1 MDSDFMDARDLGPR
15 QLDALREVANIGAG
29 HAATALSQMVNTR
42 IMVDIP
48 EIKIV
53 RIEDVGELLGPPDE
67 IVSAVMMQLL
77 GDVTGRTVQIFP
89 WRTAVQLAGAL
100 MGREPTTRVEDFGEI
115 EQSAL
120 REVGNILV
128 GAYINALSEFMG
140 LMLIMSPPSI
150 AIDTA
155 QAVLTTSYLNFG
167 DQHDY
172 VFAVNTRLGMDE
184 HTDLGAHF
192 LLLPDD
198 ASLKVIL
205 RALRIG

>member
-1 MDSDFMDARDLGPR
+1 MDARDLGPR

-29 HAATALSQMVNTR
+29 HAATALSQMVNQR

-48 EIKIV
+48 EIKVV
-53 RIEDVGELLGPPDE
+53 RLEDVGEIVGAPDQ

-89 WRTAVQLAGAL
+89 WATAVQLTSKLLARSDAHA
-100 MGREPTTRVEDFGEI
+100 PEDFGEL

-120 REVGNILV
+120 MEVSNILV

-140 LMLIMSPPSI
+140 LMLIMSPPAI

-167 DQHDY
+167 DHQEY
-172 VFAVNTRLGMDE
+172 VFAVNTRLGMDSN
-184 HTDLGAHF
+184 TDLGAHF

>member
-1 MDSDFMDARDLGPR
+1 MDARELGPR

-29 HAATALSQMVNTR
+29 HAATALSQMVNAR

-53 RIEDVGELLGPPDE
+53 PIEEVGELVGAPDQ
-67 IVSAVMMQLL
+67 IVSAVVMQLL
-77 GDVTGRTVQIFP
+77 GDVTGRTLQIFP
-89 WRTAVQLAGAL
+89 WRSAVQLTSVL
-100 MGREPTTRVEDFGEI
+100 LNRRRVERPEDFGEV
-115 EQSAL
+115 EQSTL
-120 REVGNILV
+120 KEVGNILV

-140 LMLIMSPPSI
+140 LMLFMSPPAI

-155 QAVLTTSYLNFG
+155 QAVLTTSSLNFG
-167 DQHDY
+167 NRNDY
-172 VFAVNTRLGMDE
+172 VFAVNTRLGMDDRTE
-184 HTDLGAHF
+184 MGGYF
-192 LLLPDD
+192 LLFPDE

>member
-1 MDSDFMDARDLGPR
+1 MDARDLGPR
-15 QLDALREVANIGAG
+15 QLDALREIANIGAG
-29 HAATALSQMVNTR
+29 HAATALSQMVNAR

-48 EIKIV
+48 EIKVV
-53 RIEDVGELLGPPDE
+53 RLEDVGELIGQPDE
-67 IVSAVMMQLL
+67 IVSAVIMQLL

-89 WRTAVQLAGAL
+89 WRTAVELTSVLLRRQGSD
-100 MGREPTTRVEDFGEI
+100 RPEEFGEL

-120 REVGNILV
+120 REIGNILV
-128 GAYINALSEFMG
+128 GAYINALSEMMG
-140 LMLIMSPPSI
+140 LMLIMSPPAI

-167 DQHDY
+167 DHQDY
-172 VFAVNTRLGMDE
+172 VVAVNTKLGMDTT
-184 HTDLGAHF
+184 TDLGAYF

-205 RALRIG
+205 RALRMG

>member
-1 MDSDFMDARDLGPR
+1 MDARDLGPR

-29 HAATALSQMVNTR
+29 HAATALSQMVQQR

-53 RIEDVGELLGPPDE
+53 RLEEVGEIVGEPDE

-89 WRTAVQLAGAL
+89 WRTAVRLTSTLLSREAG
-100 MGREPTTRVEDFGEI
+100 ESPEDFGEL

-120 REVGNILV
+120 KEVGNILV
-128 GAYINALSEFMG
+128 GAYVNALSEFMG
-140 LMLIMSPPSI
+140 LMLIMSPPAI

-167 DQHDY
+167 ETQDY
-172 VFAVNTRLGMDE
+172 VFAVKTRLGMDSN
-184 HTDLGAHF
+184 TDLGAHF
-192 LLLPDD
+192 LLLPDEP
-198 ASLKVIL
+198 SLKVIL

>member
-1 MDSDFMDARDLGPR
+1 MDARDLGPR
-15 QLDALREVANIGAG
+15 QLDALKEVANIGAG

-53 RIEDVGELLGPPDE
+53 RLEEVGELLGEPDE
-67 IVSAVMMQLL
+67 VVSAVMMQLL

-89 WRTAVQLAGAL
+89 WRTAVKLTSVLLQKNGPQRPA
-100 MGREPTTRVEDFGEI
+100 DFGEL

-120 REVGNILV
+120 KEVGNILV

-140 LMLIMSPPSI
+140 LMLIMSPPAI

-167 DQHDY
+167 DLHDY

-184 HTDLGAHF
+184 YTDLGAHF
-192 LLLPDD
+192 LLLPDE
-198 ASLKVIL
+198 ASLKVIM
-205 RALRIG
+205 RALRVG

>member
-1 MDSDFMDARDLGPR
+1 MDARDLGPR

-29 HAATALSQMVNTR
+29 HAATALSQMVNQK

-48 EIKIV
+48 EIKVV
-53 RIEDVGELLGPPDE
+53 RLEDVGEIVGAPEE

-89 WRTAVQLAGAL
+89 WRTAVQLTSTLLRRDQAG
-100 MGREPTTRVEDFGEI
+100 GPEDFGEL

-120 REVGNILV
+120 KEVGNILV

-140 LMLIMSPPSI
+140 LMLIMSPPAI

-167 DQHDY
+167 EHQDY
-172 VFAVNTRLGMDE
+172 VFAVNTRLGMDTN
-184 HTDLGAHF
+184 TDLGAHF

>member
-1 MDSDFMDARDLGPR
+1 MDARDLGPR

-29 HAATALSQMVNTR
+29 HAATALSQMVNAR

-53 RIEDVGELLGPPDE
+53 KLTDVGELIGSPDE

-89 WRTAVQLAGAL
+89 WRTAVQLTSVLLRRDGHAD
-100 MGREPTTRVEDFGEI
+100 MSDRPEDFGEV

-128 GAYINALSEFMG
+128 GAYINALSELMG

-155 QAVLTTSYLNFG
+155 QAVLATSYLNFG
-167 DQHDY
+167 EHQEY
-172 VFAVNTRLGMDE
+172 VFAVNTRLGMDANTE
-184 HTDLGAHF
+184 LGAHF
-192 LLLPDD
+192 LLLPDE

>member
-1 MDSDFMDARDLGPR
+1 MDARDLGPR

-48 EIKIV
+48 GIKIV
-53 RIEDVGELLGPPDE
+53 KLEDVGELIGPPDE

-89 WRTAVQLAGAL
+89 WRTAVQLTSVLLNRQGSE
-100 MGREPTTRVEDFGEI
+100 RPEDFGEV

-120 REVGNILV
+120 REISNILV

-155 QAVLTTSYLNFG
+155 QAVLTTSYLNLG
-167 DQHDY
+167 EHHDY
-172 VFAVNTRLGMDE
+172 VFAVNTRLGMDTN
-184 HTDLGAHF
+184 TDLGAHF

>member
-1 MDSDFMDARDLGPR
+1 MDARDLGPR

-29 HAATALSQMVNTR
+29 HAATALSQMVNQR

-53 RIEDVGELLGPPDE
+53 RLEDVGEILGPPDE

-89 WRTAVQLAGAL
+89 WRTAVQLTSKLLSKESTEA
-100 MGREPTTRVEDFGEI
+100 PEDFGEL

-120 REVGNILV
+120 KEVSNILV
-128 GAYINALSEFMG
+128 GAYVNALSEFMG
-140 LMLIMSPPSI
+140 LMLIMSPPAL

-155 QAVLTTSYLNFG
+155 QAVLATSYLNFG
-167 DQHDY
+167 DHQEY
-172 VFAVNTRLGMDE
+172 VFAVTTRLGMDANS
-184 HTDLGAHF
+184 DLGAHF

>member
-1 MDSDFMDARDLGPR
+1 MDARDLGPR

-29 HAATALSQMVNTR
+29 HAATALSQMVNQR

-53 RIEDVGELLGPPDE
+53 RLEDVGEILGPPDE

-89 WRTAVQLAGAL
+89 WRTAVQLTSKL
-100 MGREPTTRVEDFGEI
+100 LSRESTEAPEDFGEL

-120 REVGNILV
+120 KEVSNILV
-128 GAYINALSEFMG
+128 GAYVNALSEFMG
-140 LMLIMSPPSI
+140 LMLIMSPPAL

-155 QAVLTTSYLNFG
+155 QAVLATSYLNFG
-167 DQHDY
+167 DHQEY
-172 VFAVNTRLGMDE
+172 VFAVTTRLGMDANS
-184 HTDLGAHF
+184 DLGAHF

>member
-1 MDSDFMDARDLGPR
+1 MDARDLGPR

-29 HAATALSQMVNTR
+29 HAATALSRMVNQK

-48 EIKIV
+48 EIKVV
-53 RIEDVGELLGPPDE
+53 RIEDVGEILGEPDE

-89 WRTAVQLAGAL
+89 WRTAVQLTSILLNRELAG
-100 MGREPTTRVEDFGEI
+100 GPEDFGEL

-120 REVGNILV
+120 KEVGNILV

-140 LMLIMSPPSI
+140 LMLIMSPPAI

-167 DQHDY
+167 EHHDY
-172 VFAVNTRLGMDE
+172 VFSVNTRLGMDRN
-184 HTDLGAHF
+184 TDLGAHF

-205 RALRIG
+205 RALRIA

>member
-1 MDSDFMDARDLGPR
+1 MDARDLGPR

-53 RIEDVGELLGPPDE
+53 KLEDVGELIGRPDE

-89 WRTAVQLAGAL
+89 WRTAVQLTSVLLNRQGSD
-100 MGREPTTRVEDFGEI
+100 RPEDFGEV

-120 REVGNILV
+120 REISNILV

-167 DQHDY
+167 ETHDY
-172 VFAVNTRLGMDE
+172 VFAVNTRLGMDTNTE
-184 HTDLGAHF
+184 LGAHF

>member
-1 MDSDFMDARDLGPR
+1 MDARDLGPR

-53 RIEDVGELLGPPDE
+53 KLEDVGELLGPPDE
-67 IVSAVMMQLL
+67 IVSACMMQLL

-89 WRTAVQLAGAL
+89 WRTAVQLTSTL
-100 MGREPTTRVEDFGEI
+100 LNRDTSPRPEEFGEV

-128 GAYINALSEFMG
+128 GAYINALSEF
-140 LMLIMSPPSI
+140 
-150 AIDTA
+150 
-155 QAVLTTSYLNFG
+155 
-167 DQHDY
+167 
-172 VFAVNTRLGMDE
+172 
-184 HTDLGAHF
+184 
-192 LLLPDD
+192 
-198 ASLKVIL
+198 
-205 RALRIG
+205 

>member
-1 MDSDFMDARDLGPR
+1 MDARDLGPR

-29 HAATALSQMVNTR
+29 HAATALSQMVNQR

-53 RIEDVGELLGPPDE
+53 RLEDVGEIIGAPDE

-89 WRTAVQLAGAL
+89 WRTAVQLTSTLLRRDQAG
-100 MGREPTTRVEDFGEI
+100 GPEDFGEL

-120 REVGNILV
+120 KEVGNILV

-140 LMLIMSPPSI
+140 LMLIMSPPAI

-167 DQHDY
+167 EQHDY
-172 VFAVNTRLGMDE
+172 VFSVNTRLGMDTN
-184 HTDLGAHF
+184 TDLGAHF

>member
-1 MDSDFMDARDLGPR
+1 MDARELGPR

-29 HAATALSQMVNTR
+29 HAATALSQMVNQR

-53 RIEDVGELLGPPDE
+53 KLEDVGELIGKPDE

-89 WRTAVQLAGAL
+89 WRTAVQLTSVL
-100 MGREPTTRVEDFGEI
+100 LQRESAQRPEEFGEV

-167 DQHDY
+167 QHEDY
-172 VFAVNTRLGMDE
+172 VFAVNTRLGMD
-184 HTDLGAHF
+184 TNSDLGAHF

>member
-1 MDSDFMDARDLGPR
+1 MDARELGPR

-48 EIKIV
+48 EIRVVKL
-53 RIEDVGELLGPPDE
+53 EDVGELIGRPDE

-77 GDVTGRTVQIFP
+77 GDVTGRTIQIFP
-89 WRTAVQLAGAL
+89 WRTAVQLTSVL
-100 MGREPTTRVEDFGEI
+100 LRRERMSRPEDFGEL

-128 GAYINALSEFMG
+128 GAYINALSELMG
-140 LMLIMSPPSI
+140 LMLIMSPPAI
-150 AIDTA
+150 TIDTA

-167 DQHDY
+167 EPHDY
-172 VFAVNTRLGMDE
+172 VFAVNTRLGMDANTE
-184 HTDLGAHF
+184 LGAHF

>member
-1 MDSDFMDARDLGPR
+1 MDARDLGPR
-15 QLDALREVANIGAG
+15 QLDALREIANIGAG
-29 HAATALSQMVNTR
+29 HAATALSQMVNAR

-48 EIKIV
+48 EIKVV
-53 RIEDVGELLGPPDE
+53 RLEDVGELIGQPDE
-67 IVSAVMMQLL
+67 IVSAVIMQLL

-89 WRTAVQLAGAL
+89 WRTAVQLTSVLLRKQGVD
-100 MGREPTTRVEDFGEI
+100 RPEEFGEL

-120 REVGNILV
+120 REIGNILV
-128 GAYINALSEFMG
+128 GAYINALSEMMG
-140 LMLIMSPPSI
+140 LMLIMSPPAI

-155 QAVLTTSYLNFG
+155 QAVLATSYLNFG
-167 DQHDY
+167 DHQDY
-172 VFAVNTRLGMDE
+172 VVAVNTRLGMDTS
-184 HTDLGAHF
+184 TDLGAHF

>member
-1 MDSDFMDARDLGPR
+1 MDARDLGPR
-15 QLDALREVANIGAG
+15 QLDALKEVANIGAG

-53 RIEDVGELLGPPDE
+53 RFEDVGELLGTPDQV
-67 IVSAVMMQLL
+67 VSAVMMQLL
-77 GDVTGRTVQIFP
+77 GDVTGRTVQVFP
-89 WRTAVQLAGAL
+89 WRTAVQLTSVL
-100 MGREPTTRVEDFGEI
+100 LRREGDMRPEDFGEL

-167 DQHDY
+167 DHQDY

-184 HTDLGAHF
+184 YTDLGAHF

>member
-1 MDSDFMDARDLGPR
+1 MDARDLGPR

-29 HAATALSQMVNTR
+29 HAATALSQMVNQR

-53 RIEDVGELLGPPDE
+53 RLEDVGEILGEPDE

-89 WRTAVQLAGAL
+89 WRTAVQLTSKL
-100 MGREPTTRVEDFGEI
+100 LSREHSEMPEEFGEL

-120 REVGNILV
+120 KEVSNILV
-128 GAYINALSEFMG
+128 GAYVNALSEFMG
-140 LMLIMSPPSI
+140 LMLIMSPPAL

-155 QAVLTTSYLNFG
+155 QAVLATSYLNFG
-167 DQHDY
+167 DHQEY
-172 VFAVNTRLGMDE
+172 VIAVTTRLGMDANS
-184 HTDLGAHF
+184 DLGAHF

>member
-1 MDSDFMDARDLGPR
+1 MDARDLGPR
-15 QLDALREVANIGAG
+15 QLDALREMANIGAG
-29 HAATALSQMVNTR
+29 HAATALSQMVNAR

-48 EIKIV
+48 EIKVV
-53 RIEDVGELLGPPDE
+53 RLEDVGELIGQPDE
-67 IVSAVMMQLL
+67 IVSAVIMQLL

-89 WRTAVQLAGAL
+89 WRTAVELTSVLLRRQGSD
-100 MGREPTTRVEDFGEI
+100 RPEEFGEL

-120 REVGNILV
+120 REIGNILV
-128 GAYINALSEFMG
+128 GAYINALSEMMG
-140 LMLIMSPPSI
+140 LMLIMSPPAI

-167 DQHDY
+167 DHQDY
-172 VFAVNTRLGMDE
+172 VVAVNTKLGMDTT
-184 HTDLGAHF
+184 TDLGAYF

-205 RALRIG
+205 RALRMG

>member
-1 MDSDFMDARDLGPR
+1 MDARDLGPR

-29 HAATALSQMVNTR
+29 HAATALSQMVNAR

-53 RIEDVGELLGPPDE
+53 KLEDVGELIGPPDE

-89 WRTAVQLAGAL
+89 WRTAVQLTSVLLEHPGSE
-100 MGREPTTRVEDFGEI
+100 RPEDFGEA

-120 REVGNILV
+120 REISNVLV

-167 DQHDY
+167 DHHDY
-172 VFAVNTRLGMDE
+172 VFAVNTRLGMDTN
-184 HTDLGAHF
+184 TDLGAHF

>member
-1 MDSDFMDARDLGPR
+1 MDARDLGPR

-48 EIKIV
+48 EIKVIKLS
-53 RIEDVGELLGPPDE
+53 DVGELLGAPDE

-89 WRTAVQLAGAL
+89 WRTAVELTSVLLRRDGAS
-100 MGREPTTRVEDFGEI
+100 RPEDFGEV

-140 LMLIMSPPSI
+140 LMLIMSPPAI

-167 DQHDY
+167 EHHEY

-184 HTDLGAHF
+184 NTDLGAHF
-192 LLLPDD
+192 LLLPDEP
-198 ASLKVIL
+198 SLKVIL

>member
-1 MDSDFMDARDLGPR
+1 MDARELGPR

-48 EIKIV
+48 EIRIV
-53 RIEDVGELLGPPDE
+53 KLEDVGELIGRPDE

-89 WRTAVQLAGAL
+89 WRTAVQLTSVL
-100 MGREPTTRVEDFGEI
+100 LRRERVARPEDFGEL

-128 GAYINALSEFMG
+128 GAYINARSELMG
-140 LMLIMSPPSI
+140 LMLIMSPPAI
-150 AIDTA
+150 TIDTA

-167 DQHDY
+167 EPHDY
-172 VFAVNTRLGMDE
+172 VFAVNTRLGMDTNTE
-184 HTDLGAHF
+184 LGAHF

>member
-1 MDSDFMDARDLGPR
+1 MDARDLGPR

-29 HAATALSQMVNTR
+29 HAATALSQMVNQR

-48 EIKIV
+48 EIRVV
-53 RIEDVGELLGPPDE
+53 RLEDVGELIGEPDE

-89 WRTAVQLAGAL
+89 WRTAVQLTSKLLSRQSSGS
-100 MGREPTTRVEDFGEI
+100 PEDFGEL

-120 REVGNILV
+120 KEVSNILV
-128 GAYINALSEFMG
+128 GAYVNALSDFMG
-140 LMLIMSPPSI
+140 LMLIMSPPAL

-155 QAVLTTSYLNFG
+155 QAVLATSYLNFG
-167 DQHDY
+167 DHQDY
-172 VFAVNTRLGMDE
+172 VFAVTTRLGMDANSE
-184 HTDLGAHF
+184 LGAFF

>member
-1 MDSDFMDARDLGPR
+1 MDPRELGAR

-53 RIEDVGELLGPPDE
+53 RLEDVGELVGEPDE
-67 IVSAVMMQLL
+67 VVSAVMMRLL
-77 GDVTGRTVQIFP
+77 GDVTGRTLQIFP
-89 WRTAVQLAGAL
+89 WRTAVQLTKVL
-100 MGREPTTRVEDFGEI
+100 MQQRGRAFDAEEFGEV

-120 REVGNILV
+120 KEVGNILV

-155 QAVLTTSYLNFG
+155 QAVLATSYLNFG
-167 DQHDY
+167 EHQDY
-172 VFAVNTRLGMDE
+172 VFAVNTRLGMDSD
-184 HTDLGAHF
+184 TALGAHF

-198 ASLKVIL
+198 ASLRVIL

>member
-1 MDSDFMDARDLGPR
+1 MDARELGPR

-48 EIKIV
+48 EIRVVKL
-53 RIEDVGELLGPPDE
+53 EDVGELIGRPDE

-77 GDVTGRTVQIFP
+77 GDVTGRTIQIFP
-89 WRTAVQLAGAL
+89 WRTAVQLTSVL
-100 MGREPTTRVEDFGEI
+100 LRRERMARPEDFGEL

-128 GAYINALSEFMG
+128 GAYINALSELMG
-140 LMLIMSPPSI
+140 LMLIMSPPAI
-150 AIDTA
+150 TIDTA

-167 DQHDY
+167 EPHDY
-172 VFAVNTRLGMDE
+172 VFAVNTRLGMDSNTE
-184 HTDLGAHF
+184 LGAHF

>member
-1 MDSDFMDARDLGPR
+1 MDARDLGPR

-29 HAATALSQMVNTR
+29 HAATALSQMVNQR

-53 RIEDVGELLGPPDE
+53 RLEDVGEIVGAPDE

-89 WRTAVQLAGAL
+89 WRTAVQLTSKLLA
-100 MGREPTTRVEDFGEI
+100 RSDVDTPEDFGEL

-120 REVGNILV
+120 KEVSNILV

-140 LMLIMSPPSI
+140 LMLIMSPPAI

-167 DQHDY
+167 DHQDY
-172 VFAVNTRLGMDE
+172 VFAVNTRLGMDSNTE
-184 HTDLGAHF
+184 LGAHF

>member
-1 MDSDFMDARDLGPR
+1 MDARDLGPR

-53 RIEDVGELLGPPDE
+53 KLEDVGELIGPPDE

-89 WRTAVQLAGAL
+89 WRTAVQLTSVLLEHPGAEK
-100 MGREPTTRVEDFGEI
+100 RPEDFGEA

-120 REVGNILV
+120 REISNVLV

-167 DQHDY
+167 DHHDY
-172 VFAVNTRLGMDE
+172 VFAVNTRLGMDTN
-184 HTDLGAHF
+184 TDLGAHF